1 MDKMLNDFMERM
13 NDFMEKRPGVLPLV
27 AVLLIVLNLLL
38 QIFPGPGS
46 WLADSNLFLH
56 LGLILGIIGLLLISV
71 YRH

>member
-1 MDKMLNDFMERM
+1 MDKMLNNLLEIV
-13 NDFMEKRPGVLPLV
+13 NDFMEKRPGLLPLV
-27 AVLLIVLNLLL
+27 GVGLIFLNLLF
-38 QIFPGPGS
+38 QFVPGSGS

>member
-1 MDKMLNDFMERM
+1 MDKMLNEIVERL

-27 AVLLIVLNLLL
+27 AVFLIILNLLF
-38 QIFPGPGS
+38 QIVPGTGS

>member
-1 MDKMLNDFMERM
+1 MDKMLNNLLERV
-13 NDFMEKRPGVLPLV
+13 NDIMEKRPGLLPLV
-27 AVLLIVLNLLL
+27 GVGLIILNLIL
-38 QIFPGPGS
+38 QLVPGPGN